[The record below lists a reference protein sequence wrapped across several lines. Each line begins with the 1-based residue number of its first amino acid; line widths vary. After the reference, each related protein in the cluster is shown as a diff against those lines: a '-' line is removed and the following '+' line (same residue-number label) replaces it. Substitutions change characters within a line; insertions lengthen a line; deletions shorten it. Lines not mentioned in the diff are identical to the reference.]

1 VLGPTGSGVDSM
13 SEPIIVSWSEIDA
26 GRQCKLKHKMA
37 YKERWTKPVED
48 DSPLGKGVL
57 YHALLETHF
66 RTIYGHQ
73 EFIERGKVVWDVS
86 EQEMLT
92 QCQDAVSKFLADKLK
107 EGVDPKVL
115 DLLAWMYDGYVEM
128 WGIDEDHDVLGVE
141 TTHLAP
147 LGDIEI
153 WQGSVNGVDQFV
165 TVPVMLKF
173 KIDRTVRDKYG
184 HVRVIDEKS
193 HGQLPSDHDYDFLD
207 QFGLYVWGLRKLGI
221 NVRGAIH
228 SASKTKQNQGDI
240 FKPGD
245 VGYKA
250 NMKETPLEAR
260 FKRTPIHYT
269 AAQLEGIA
277 RDALDDVQELYAHT
291 NRHQRQTDSDR
302 CKWRCSF
309 TEACLFERRTGKAG
323 DMVKMLERTGFRQEH
338 ERH

>member
-1 VLGPTGSGVDSM
+1 M
-13 SEPIIVSWSEIDA
+13 EPIIVSWSEIDA
-26 GRQCKLKHKMA
+26 GRQCKLKHYMA
-37 YKERWTKPVED
+37 YDQRWTKPVAD

-73 EFIERGKVVWDVS
+73 EFTEGGKVKWDVS
-86 EQEMLT
+86 EDEMLRH
-92 QCQDAVSKFLADKLK
+92 CASEVSKFLADKLK
-107 EGVDPKVL
+107 EGVDPNVL
-115 DLLAWMYDGYVEM
+115 DLLQWMYDGYIEM
-128 WGIDEDHDVLGVE
+128 WGIDEDHDIIGVE

-147 LGDIEI
+147 LGNIVIGERI
-153 WQGSVNGVDQFV
+153 
-165 TVPVMLKF
+165 VPVTLKF
-173 KIDRTVRDKYG
+173 KIDRTIRDKWG

-228 SASKTKQNQGDI
+228 SASKTKRNQGDI
-240 FKPGD
+240 FKPGQP
-245 VGYKA
+245 GYKS
-250 NMKETPLEAR
+250 NMKITELDAR

-269 AAQLEGIA
+269 DAQLKDVA
-277 RDALDDVQELYAHT
+277 RCALDDIQELYSKA
-291 NRHQRQTDSDR
+291 NRHQRQADSDR

-309 TEACLFERRTGKAG
+309 TEACLFERRTGKPG
-323 DMVKMLERTGFRQEH
+323 DMLRMLERQGFTQER